1 MRVELFSIPGD
12 LRNENNDV
20 MQEGVFV
27 NIKDSGKLD
36 DTLAYSHAL
45 LLPEAY
51 VGMGNGTSLTTAPFR
66 CAEGVLQGAIEAG
79 WFFAIAVNPA
89 FQRLNNRLR
98 EHGGGVVPS

>member
-1 MRVELFSIPGD
+1 MGCGQKV
-12 LRNENNDV
+12 V
-20 MQEGVFV
+20 HYGVLV

-36 DTLAYSHAL
+36 DTLAFSHAL

-51 VGMGNGTSLTTAPFR
+51 VGTDNSTGLTTAPFR
-66 CAEGVLQGAIEAG
+66 CAEGVHQGAIEAR

-98 EHGGGVVPS
+98 EHGGGVVHH